1 MDTQGAFSCNSTL
14 VDCTTLF
21 ALSVLLSSIQIYNLS
36 SDITEHDLERLQV
49 HDLIYP
55 HAVRRNHI
63 FIAVYLFVKFGM
75 TLCYLVTLVVHQQ
88 NLTVCLRIYAI
99 FGPQ

>member
-49 HDLIYP
+49 HDP
-55 HAVRRNHI
+55 RAVRRNHI

-99 FGPQ
+99 FGSQ